1 MIGKRVSFLYSNS
14 SACPVQEIAS
24 RPCRWLDILVIS
36 RNFVLCRLGSVCA
49 KHVTDETNELSY
61 LVDACEVN
69 FYHFLPLISSLR
81 HQFHRLLI
89 LFPIHIFIHS
99 ISEAVKIP
107 CYLVVIDKKRWM

>member
-14 SACPVQEIAS
+14 SACPVQEITS
-24 RPCRWLDILVIS
+24 RPCRWLDILVIE

-69 FYHFLPLISSLR
+69 FCHFLPLINSLR
-81 HQFHRLLI
+81 HQFHWPSASTDINFR
-89 LFPIHIFIHS
+89 FIFLS
-99 ISEAVKIP
+99 TASPKQ
-107 CYLVVIDKKRWM
+107 